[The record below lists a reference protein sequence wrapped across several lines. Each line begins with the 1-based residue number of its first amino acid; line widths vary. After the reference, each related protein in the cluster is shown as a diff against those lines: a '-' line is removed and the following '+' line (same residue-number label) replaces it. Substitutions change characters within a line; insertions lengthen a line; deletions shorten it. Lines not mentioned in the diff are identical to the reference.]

1 MRGVSGM
8 LDGIRRAL
16 ESVAEALKTRR
27 LSEEEVR
34 EHVEE
39 FKLMLISND
48 VAVEVAER
56 LGEELAER
64 LRLIRVRRFGDGEG
78 EVMELVAG
86 VLDSVIREG
95 SLDDLLRRIREKAS
109 MGEPFVILFV
119 GPNGGGKTTTVVKVA
134 RLLQKHGFKCL
145 IAASDT
151 FRAGAIEQLQRL
163 ASEAG
168 VRVVCQRY
176 GADPAA
182 VAMDTVM
189 SARANRIPVVLIDTA
204 GRTEVD
210 HNLLEEM
217 RKIKRVVGPDLVIY
231 VGDAL
236 AGNAAVEQARR
247 FDEYVGV
254 DYIILAKLDADAR
267 GGSAISIS
275 YVTGKPV
282 LFVGTGQG
290 LDDLEPFTKP
300 LLKRLILGRR

>member
-1 MRGVSGM
+1 M

-119 GPNGGGKTTTVVKVA
+119 GPNGGGKTTTVVKLA
-134 RLLQKHGFKCL
+134 RLLQRHGFKCL

-290 LDDLEPFTKP
+290 LDDLEPFTKD

>member
-1 MRGVSGM
+1 M

-16 ESVAEALKTRR
+16 EGVAEALKTRR
-27 LSEEEVR
+27 LSEEEIR

-95 SLDDLLRRIREKAS
+95 SLDDLLKSIREKAS
-109 MGEPFVILFV
+109 TGEPFVILFV
-119 GPNGGGKTTTVVKVA
+119 GPNGGGKTTTVVKLA
-134 RLLQKHGFKCL
+134 RLLQRHGFKCM

-182 VAMDTVM
+182 VAMDAIM

-204 GRTEVD
+204 GRTEID

-217 RKIKRVVGPDLVIY
+217 RKIRRVTGPDLVIY

-282 LFVGTGQG
+282 IFVGTGQG
-290 LDDLEPFTKP
+290 LDDLEPFTKD

>member
-1 MRGVSGM
+1 M

-16 ESVAEALKTRR
+16 EGVAEALKTRR
-27 LSEEEVR
+27 LSEGEIR

-78 EVMELVAG
+78 EVMELVAS

-95 SLDDLLRRIREKAS
+95 SIDDLLRGIREKAS
-109 MGEPFVILFV
+109 TGEPFVILFV
-119 GPNGGGKTTTVVKVA
+119 GPNGGGKTTTVVKLA
-134 RLLQKHGFKCL
+134 RLLQRHGFKCL

-163 ASEAG
+163 AGEAG

-182 VAMDTVM
+182 VAMDAVM

-217 RKIKRVVGPDLVIY
+217 RKIKRVVNPDLVIY

-254 DYIILAKLDADAR
+254 DYIILAKLDA
-267 GGSAISIS
+267 
-275 YVTGKPV
+275 
-282 LFVGTGQG
+282 
-290 LDDLEPFTKP
+290 
-300 LLKRLILGRR
+300 

>member
-1 MRGVSGM
+1 M

-16 ESVAEALKTRR
+16 EGVAEALKTRR
-27 LSEEEVR
+27 LSEEEIR

-78 EVMELVAG
+78 EVMELVAS

-95 SLDDLLRRIREKAS
+95 SIDDLLRGIREKAS
-109 MGEPFVILFV
+109 VGEPFVILFV
-119 GPNGGGKTTTVVKVA
+119 GPNGGGKTTTVVKLA
-134 RLLQKHGFKCL
+134 RLLQRHGFKCL

-168 VRVVCQRY
+168 VRVICQRY

-182 VAMDTVM
+182 VAMDAVM

-217 RKIKRVVGPDLVIY
+217 RKIKRVVNPDLVIY

-282 LFVGTGQG
+282 IFVGTGQG
-290 LDDLEPFTKP
+290 LDDLEPFTKD
-300 LLKRLILGRR
+300 LLKRLILGGVLG

>member
-1 MRGVSGM
+1 M

-27 LSEEEVR
+27 LSEEEIR

-64 LRLIRVRRFGDGEG
+64 LKLIRVRRFGDGEG

-86 VLDSVIREG
+86 VLDSVMREG

-109 MGEPFVILFV
+109 TGEPFVILFV
-119 GPNGGGKTTTVVKVA
+119 GPNGGGKTTTVVKLA
-134 RLLQKHGFKCL
+134 RLLQRHGFKCL

-182 VAMDTVM
+182 VAMDAVM

-204 GRTEVD
+204 GRTEID

-236 AGNAAVEQARR
+236 AGNAAVDQARR

-282 LFVGTGQG
+282 IFVGTGQG
-290 LDDLEPFTKP
+290 LDDLEPFTKD

>member
-1 MRGVSGM
+1 M

-27 LSEEEVR
+27 LSKEEIR

-64 LRLIRVRRFGDGEG
+64 LRLLRVRRFGDGEG

-95 SLDDLLRRIREKAS
+95 SLDDLLRRIREKTS
-109 MGEPFVILFV
+109 TGEPFVILFV
-119 GPNGGGKTTTVVKVA
+119 GPNGGGKTTTVVKLA
-134 RLLQKHGFKCL
+134 RLLQRHGFKCL

-189 SARANRIPVVLIDTA
+189 SARTNRIPVVLIDTA

-275 YVTGKPV
+275 YVTGKPM

-290 LDDLEPFTKP
+290 LDDLESFTKD

>member
-1 MRGVSGM
+1 LRGVSGM

-119 GPNGGGKTTTVVKVA
+119 GPNGGGKTTTVVKLA
-134 RLLQKHGFKCL
+134 RLLQRHGFKCL

-290 LDDLEPFTKP
+290 LDDLEPFTKD

>member
-1 MRGVSGM
+1 M

-16 ESVAEALKTRR
+16 EGVAEALKTRR
-27 LSEEEVR
+27 LSEGEIR

-48 VAVEVAER
+48 VAVEVAEK

-78 EVMELVAG
+78 EVMELVAS

-95 SLDDLLRRIREKAS
+95 SVDDLLRRIREKFS
-109 MGEPFVILFV
+109 TGEPFVILFV
-119 GPNGGGKTTTVVKVA
+119 GPNGGGKTTTVVKLA
-134 RLLQKHGFKCL
+134 RLLQRHGFKCL

-163 ASEAG
+163 AGEAG

-182 VAMDTVM
+182 VAMDAVM

-217 RKIKRVVGPDLVIY
+217 RKIKRVVNPDLVIY

-282 LFVGTGQG
+282 IFVGTGQG
-290 LDDLEPFTKP
+290 LDDLEPFTKD
-300 LLKRLILGRR
+300 LLKRLILGGR

>member
-1 MRGVSGM
+1 M

-16 ESVAEALKTRR
+16 EGVAEALKTRR
-27 LSEEEVR
+27 LSEEEIR

-48 VAVEVAER
+48 VAVEVAEK

-78 EVMELVAG
+78 EVMELVAS

-95 SLDDLLRRIREKAS
+95 SIDDLLRGIREKAS
-109 MGEPFVILFV
+109 TGEPFVILFV
-119 GPNGGGKTTTVVKVA
+119 GPNGGGKTTTVVKLA
-134 RLLQKHGFKCL
+134 RLLQRHGFKCL

-182 VAMDTVM
+182 VAMDAVM

-217 RKIKRVVGPDLVIY
+217 RKIKRVVNPDLVIY

-282 LFVGTGQG
+282 IFVGTGQG
-290 LDDLEPFTKP
+290 LDDLEPFTKD
-300 LLKRLILGRR
+300 LLKRLILGGR